1 MKTIKIILIVL
12 AILIIALVAFYA
24 YYGGF
29 KKMNISVAKAGGE
42 VLIYEKI
49 QGDYKQSGVIM
60 DKIYYAL
67 LNEDKIETIKGFGI
81 YYDNPK
87 KVKKSKLRSEAGYI
101 LEKKDLDKFPIL
113 ENKYTIRPLLE
124 KEYIITEFPY
134 KGKTSTLLGIMK
146 VYPALNKFAKLNGYK
161 EDSPVMEIYDVPNN
175 KILYRKELI
184 VLTPIKQE

>member
-1 MKTIKIILIVL
+1 MKTIKTILIVL
-12 AILIIALVAFYA
+12 AVLVIALAAFYA

-29 KKMNISVAKAGGE
+29 KKINVSVSKSGGDI
-42 VLIYEKI
+42 LIYEKI

-67 LNEDKIETIKGFGI
+67 LNEDNVETFKGFGI

-87 KVKKSKLRSEAGYI
+87 KVEKSKLRSEAGCI
-101 LEKKDLDKFPIL
+101 LEKKDIDKLPML
-113 ENKYTIRPLLE
+113 ENKYTIRTFPE

-134 KGKTSTLLGIMK
+134 KGKASIFFGIMK
-146 VYPALNKFAKLNGYK
+146 VPPALNKYAKLNGYK

-175 KILYRKELI
+175 KISYRKELI
-184 VLTPIKQE
+184 KE